1 MSEYEGAY
9 QMTIKQL
16 LEKGYAVTVFSP
28 EELSGVKPDSVEE
41 EMVKA
46 GWGKIQERKGIT
58 MTVKELVKDLC
69 EAILEGEDPENLAG
83 KAAFLQAVVDEDW
96 GSMDSYSPVYG
107 EGKYLAGI
115 TKRAR
120 Q

>member
-1 MSEYEGAY
+1 
-9 QMTIKQL
+9 
-16 LEKGYAVTVFSP
+16 
-28 EELSGVKPDSVEE
+28 
-41 EMVKA
+41 
-46 GWGKIQERKGIT
+46 